1 MVGGREGRW
10 KHLKRTARS
19 YKDESEVSVILWE
32 GRRGAEGDSKQTE
45 DVRLDLFGLLRGE
58 SRRDLGQFCGTAIR
72 IFIVSGFFSEA
83 VEISEE
89 MLTSF
94 LL

>member
-1 MVGGREGRW
+1 MRAKSASFSGKEG
-10 KHLKRTARS
+10 
-19 YKDESEVSVILWE
+19 EE
-32 GRRGAEGDSKQTE
+32 AEGDSKQTE

-58 SRRDLGQFCGTAIR
+58 SRRDLGQFCGTATR
-72 IFIVSGFFSEA
+72 ILIVSGVFSEA
-83 VEISEE
+83 VEISEG